1 MPSGSG
7 RDRFVPSTLLRRLY
21 SRRCWSV
28 RRLSRRPRYVLSAAI
43 VLCFCVLGWLAKLIA
58 AKRHGFITQAVFP
71 PSQRLIINAE
81 VARLLKQNRYDQ
93 VAKTLTFSEAEA
105 ASYQRGSAYVA
116 DGGPNRQDRKS
127 VVPA

>member
-1 MPSGSG
+1 M
-7 RDRFVPSTLLRRLY
+7 
-21 SRRCWSV
+21 
-28 RRLSRRPRYVLSAAI
+28 
-43 VLCFCVLGWLAKLIA
+43 CFCVLGWLAKPIA

-81 VARLLKQNRYDQ
+81 VVRLLKQNRYDQ

-116 DGGPNRQDRKS
+116 DGGPNRQEEVRRS
-127 VVPA
+127 CLNNIQLAYSLVTILPRGVRC